1 MKTLGEIL
9 KSLRKEKGVSMEEMI
24 QELKKYGV
32 SPSKSMIS
40 RWENDNAE
48 PSMEYAR
55 ILSRYF
61 NVTLDYLLGLEIKK
75 VPTNSENNS
84 KNFLTVKDAMEFIL
98 KQPAIAAYG
107 GYEPDKM
114 TDEEI
119 LEFANELLNQ
129 LKLLGYKY
137 KK

>member
-84 KNFLTVKDAMEFIL
+84 KNFLTVKEFFH
-98 KQPAIAAYG
+98 
-107 GYEPDKM
+107 
-114 TDEEI
+114 T
-119 LEFANELLNQ
+119 
-129 LKLLGYKY
+129 
-137 KK
+137 